1 MSSATP
7 HRIDPPNSVTPQVGG
22 PHVGAGSALVA
33 TTNRVTHSAV
43 APDVETTGPPSPGPL
58 SPGPDSGHQETGEGV
73 TGREDWLR
81 LHACELVDR
90 LQSWADDLD
99 AREAKLNARSSLQDL
114 RERRFRLEQQNA
126 ETELAEQ
133 QRSTDRLRREVEADA
148 RRLAFRC
155 DSRDI

>member
-43 APDVETTGPPSPGPL
+43 APDVETTGPP